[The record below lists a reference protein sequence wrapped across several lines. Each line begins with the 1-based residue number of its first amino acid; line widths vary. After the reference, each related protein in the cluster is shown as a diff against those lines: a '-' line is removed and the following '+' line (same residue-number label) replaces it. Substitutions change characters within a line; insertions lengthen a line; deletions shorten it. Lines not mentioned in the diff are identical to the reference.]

1 MCATHANMQ
10 SSIGPPADLS
20 RLCIHTI
27 TTRPWSLDEAIA
39 HYASAGVAG
48 ITVWR
53 EALASVADLHA
64 AGQRIRDAG
73 LVPVSLCRGGFF
85 PARAA
90 SDRAAALDD
99 NRRAIDAAAALGAPL
114 LVLVPGADPGQ
125 SLDTSRGQIR
135 EGIEAVLPYAAA
147 AGVRLG
153 VEALHPMY
161 AAARSAI
168 NTLRQA
174 NELCEAVDSPWLGV
188 VVDVYH
194 LWWDPDLEHE
204 IARAGTL
211 GRLWAFHISDWVTP
225 TDILTDR
232 ALMGEGC
239 IPIRQIRGWMEQ
251 AGFDG
256 YHEVEIFST
265 RRWTQEQRA
274 YLSEIV
280 AAYLAHG

>member
-1 MCATHANMQ
+1 MCAIEADSQPNL
-10 SSIGPPADLS
+10 GPPADLS

-27 TTRPWSLDEAIA
+27 TTRPWSLHEAIA

-53 EALASVADLHA
+53 EALAGDDPCA

-73 LVPVSLCRGGFF
+73 LDAVSLCRGGFF

-90 SDRAAALDD
+90 GDRAAAIDD
-99 NRRAIDAAAALGAPL
+99 NRRAIDTAAALGAPL

-125 SLDTSRGQIR
+125 PLDASRAQIR
-135 EGIEAVLPYAAA
+135 EGIEAVLPHAAA

-161 AAARSAI
+161 ADTRSAI

-174 NELCEAVDSPWLGV
+174 NELCQAVDSPWLGV

-194 LWWDPDLEHE
+194 LWWDPDLSRQ
-204 IARAGTL
+204 IARAGAA

-239 IPIRQIRGWMEQ
+239 IPIRQIRGWMEG
-251 AGFDG
+251 AGFCG

-274 YLSEIV
+274 YLREIV
-280 AAYLAHG
+280 AAYLAHS

>member
-1 MCATHANMQ
+1 MCAIHASTQ
-10 SSIGPPADLS
+10 PSTQPPADLS

-27 TTRPWSLDEAIA
+27 TTRPWSLDEAID
-39 HYASAGVAG
+39 HYASAGVSG

-53 EALASVADLHA
+53 EALAGDDPAA

-73 LVPVSLCRGGFF
+73 LAPVSLCRGGFF

-90 SDRAAALDD
+90 ADRAAAIDD
-99 NRRAIDAAAALGAPL
+99 NRRAIDVAAALGAPL

-125 SLDTSRGQIR
+125 PLDASRGQIR
-135 EGIEAVLPYAAA
+135 DGIEAVLPHAAA

-153 VEALHPMY
+153 VEPLHPMY
-161 AAARSAI
+161 AATRSAI

-174 NELCEAVDSPWLGV
+174 NELCEALDSPWLGA

-194 LWWDPDLEHE
+194 LWWDPDLGRE
-204 IARAGTL
+204 IARAGAA

-239 IPIRQIRGWMEQ
+239 IPIRQIRGWMER

-265 RRWTQEQRA
+265 KRWTQEQRA
-274 YLSEIV
+274 YLREIV
-280 AAYLAHG
+280 AAYLAHS